1 MLRAEL
7 ARLLVQGRAA
17 DAVVGRRAG
26 AAPVRWAAWQLEAAR
41 WQAAFAADPAA
52 RFALW
57 LDTDTLSFAA
67 ALFGAWHAGKTIV
80 LPGDALPATVAHL
93 QSQGLRLAGAVPGG
107 LQAAAETTHK
117 WQPLDP
123 QAVQLVVHTSGSTGA
138 PAALPKRLDQLFSE
152 VDALESA
159 FGGRI
164 GAAEVLATVSHQHV
178 YGLLFRVLWPLAA
191 GRVIHAQRIEHLESL
206 DDELREAGLL
216 VSSPAHLKRLPPL
229 RPDARLRAVFSS
241 GGPLPDAAVPE
252 SLERLGHAPIE
263 VFGSS
268 ETGGIAWRQ
277 GEHAA
282 AHWQALPGVQWRI
295 EDQRLQV
302 QSAHLD
308 QAGWQ
313 ATLDRAEPIDGGFTL
328 LGRADRILKIEEKRV
343 SLAAI
348 EQILMGSACFD
359 DLRVFALPAAGL
371 AREQLAVVAQPNE
384 AAWQCIDAE
393 GKKAFVE
400 QLRSLLRPSLDA
412 PSLPRRWRFVSQLP
426 ANAQSKVTQAALLA
440 LFDPRRPQPRVTSR
454 TPERAELRFTI
465 EPGLPQLRG
474 HFPEAPIVPGV
485 AQLEW
490 AVLYGRELFAP
501 AASFKGAEALK
512 FQRVIAPG
520 SVLTLTLDWRADAG
534 RLGFSYDSASG
545 RHASGRVLFET
556 AASSC

>member
-1 MLRAEL
+1 MPRAEL
-7 ARLLVQGRAA
+7 ARLLVQGRPA
-17 DAVVGRRAG
+17 DAIVGRRG
-26 AAPVRWAAWQLEAAR
+26 SAPVRWAEWQLEAAR
-41 WQAAFAADPAA
+41 WQAAFAADPAP

-57 LDTDTLSFAA
+57 LDADTVSFAA
-67 ALFGAWHAGKTIV
+67 ALFGAWHAGKTVV

-93 QSQGLRLAGAVPGG
+93 QAQGLRLAGALPGG
-107 LQAAAETTHK
+107 LQAAAEGVGK
-117 WQPLDP
+117 WRPLDP
-123 QAVQLVVHTSGSTGA
+123 HAAQLVVHTSGSTGA
-138 PAALPKRLDQLFSE
+138 PTALAKRLDQLFSE
-152 VDALESA
+152 VHALESA
-159 FGGRI
+159 FGERL

-178 YGLLFRVLWPLAA
+178 YGLLFRVLWPLAR
-191 GRVIHAQRIEHLESL
+191 GRVIHAQRIEHLEGL
-206 DDELREAGLL
+206 GAALGEAGLL

-229 RPDARLRAVFSS
+229 QPDARLRAVFSS

-252 SLERLGHAPIE
+252 ARERLGHAPIE

-277 GEHAA
+277 GEHDAV
-282 AHWQALPGVQWRI
+282 HWQALPGVQWRI
-295 EDQRLQV
+295 EDEVLQV

-308 QAGWQ
+308 EPGWQ
-313 ATLDRAEPIDGGFTL
+313 ATLDRAESVESGFRL

-348 EQILMGSACFD
+348 EQALMESACFD
-359 DLRVFALPAAGL
+359 DLRVFALPATGL

-384 AAWQCIDAE
+384 QAWQRIEQE

-400 QLRSLLRPSLDA
+400 ALRGGLRQSLDA
-412 PSLPRRWRFVSQLP
+412 PSLPRRWRFVSALP
-426 ANAQSKVTQAALLA
+426 ANAQSKVTLAALLA

-454 TPERAELRFTI
+454 TSERAELRFAI

-474 HFPEAPIVPGV
+474 HFPTAPIVPGV

-501 AASFKGAEALK
+501 GASFKGAEALK
-512 FQRVIAPG
+512 FQRVIPPG
-520 SVLTLTLDWRADAG
+520 TQITLTLDWRADAG

-545 RHASGRVLFET
+545 RHASGRILFET
-556 AASSC
+556 AVSSC